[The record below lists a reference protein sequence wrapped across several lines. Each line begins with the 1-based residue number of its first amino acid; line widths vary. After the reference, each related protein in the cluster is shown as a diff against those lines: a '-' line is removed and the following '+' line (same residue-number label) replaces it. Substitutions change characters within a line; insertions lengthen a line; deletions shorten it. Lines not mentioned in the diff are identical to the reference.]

1 MDETP
6 NRTRPNASA
15 PSYPYVQET
24 FPQFVPHSSWI
35 NTQPHTANNSQ
46 PYYGGPY
53 FPYVAQPGNISTS
66 PSSQTRTENAS
77 PTSSTQ
83 SSNAYDSDSIP
94 IAPNVSEIGAKGN
107 TTTRWREEQTTVLVH
122 EWKERIEELESS
134 RATETWHHI
143 VNAVNKAGTA
153 KSVKQCK
160 NKIRNLKQAYKEA
173 KANNNRTGSSPKKSP
188 FFDTFDDVLGTRA
201 VVTMPGV
208 IQSDSVP
215 YETATLLN
223 QSDDEESDDSD
234 TESTSSPE
242 QNATAKRKKQPE
254 KPARKQK
261 KARVT
266 AATAMV
272 DLTEKLVEMQRSQAE
287 LMAKAQSRTEELMLK
302 MEMEQRKL
310 DEESRRRDQEFFLRM
325 AEIMKK

>member
-1 MDETP
+1 M
-6 NRTRPNASA
+6 NARSLEVILFYWRGFYWRVNTLEA
-15 PSYPYVQET
+15 

-46 PYYGGPY
+46 PYYAGPY
-53 FPYVAQPGNISTS
+53 FPYVANQNISTS
-66 PSSQTRTENAS
+66 PRSQTHTENAS
-77 PTSSTQ
+77 PTSLTQ
-83 SSNAYDSDSIP
+83 SSNAYNLDLIP

-107 TTTRWREEQTTVLVH
+107 TTTRWREEQTTVLV
-122 EWKERIEELESS
+122 
-134 RATETWHHI
+134 
-143 VNAVNKAGTA
+143 
-153 KSVKQCK
+153 
-160 NKIRNLKQAYKEA
+160 NLNEEA
-173 KANNNRTGSSPKKSP
+173 KANNNQTGSSPKKSP
-188 FFDTFDDVLGTRA
+188 FFDTLDDVLGTRA

-272 DLTEKLVEMQRSQAE
+272 DLAEKLVEMQRSQAE
-287 LMAKAQSRTEELMLK
+287 LMVKAQSRTEELSMLK

-310 DEESRRRDQEFFLRM
+310 DEESRRRDQEFFLCM